1 MLAYMGKNL
10 YLCSVIRKEI
20 VKQLK
25 LTTMKTTK
33 ITKDQAFTIMKNIL
47 IEGCSIP
54 MASVGNGG
62 AGLCFL
68 CPPTEMF
75 DTLGII
81 QALKDKYFRIVPLT
95 EISEEFGGLHYSEDY
110 DVCVEFTNATG
121 DYSEQYLLWDIDY
134 YKD

>member
-33 ITKDQAFTIMKNIL
+33 ITKDQAITIMKNIL

-62 AGLCFL
+62 AGLCFI

-75 DTLGII
+75 DTLEII
-81 QALKDKYFRIVPLT
+81 SALKDKSFRIVPLT

-110 DVCVEFTNATG
+110 DVCVEFTSATG